1 MFRISCQFFCLDNDC
16 FIYDKSFRGKTL
28 KQLQSIESAAV
39 CQLMCQRD
47 PACVQ
52 FNYITEAFLKGA
64 IHRKRPKGPRGRH
77 RWSWRHYCW
86 SSQLHRW
93 EHFAVSR
100 IIAKLNHLNLP
111 LLPIRFLVWDLV
123 NVTILAA

>member
-64 IHRKRPKGPRGRH
+64 IHRKRCDLKGPKGQEGVTGDH
-77 RWSWRHYCW
+77 
-86 SSQLHRW
+86 
-93 EHFAVSR
+93 EG
-100 IIAKLNHLNLP
+100 IIAGARNCIGESI
-111 LLPIRFLVWDLV
+111 LLFLELLQ
-123 NVTILAA
+123 N